1 MFSAETDDQA
11 NDLSMIEDPTGPV
24 EVGLNVGLRIIEL
37 EFQDRVTPRG
47 EGGLGR
53 AAGSGLEGGSLGGSL
68 DEENHKTLVRLLVSP
83 HSGVEIINEEDY
95 QKSLHPPPPP
105 PAAAPNAAAASEE
118 SADLSAYSPDL
129 RRILEGK
136 PLSLTRIPLH
146 LVNSSAIDR
155 YEAKQSSQSLLTS
168 ATAAAAAAAGGSA
181 TRALAELQA
190 NSSVIPEASA
200 SNNSHSRSSSSCT
213 NGNSSKNIQGQQQI
227 LPPIEVGLQLGHP
240 AIIPAAEP
248 AAAAA
253 IHAAGDGAVAAE
265 EKAEEAAV
273 AAAVPEAEQERSCSA
288 VIAETRKPETAD
300 SAAQT
305 EPPPE
310 AAPPPAQPPPV
321 EVAHAE
327 VQTHAVEPEP
337 EAAEAKNDLVNV
349 VHESPARPSKPTT
362 TTTSSSSQTDLCLA
376 PDDSHQLIPTS
387 AAAAAAGGEEQTG
400 NGGHG
405 ADDGAKQVGLA
416 RSPVQALE
424 SNVNA
429 ERTAVTSETQTSSV
443 LSEDFGTQTETEP
456 ESIVDRSDGAVQTD
470 EEETIRFNPDQSLH
484 QQFSTDTLSYSD
496 VIAEQ
501 PSRPVDS
508 ANLPARPPTLPGSS
522 VDIPNEFED
531 DLNSNQPTFTDRY
544 SRERETTFINSAR
557 RTRTVSPACLK
568 VQDDVVARVLL
579 EHVGTV
585 FPENLDSRLRSG
597 VNYLDLSRLGDE
609 GETPASDEI
618 WLAVDGSGCH
628 SEGEDFDRDDGL
640 EDKFLTTDDT
650 ETYSIATDKLSTAA
664 TLAGYGNV
672 LNLDLIGDDDDDR
685 SNCGPLL
692 PNSGG
697 LLGPA
702 DLAGSRANLLSE
714 QELAL
719 GCESFDAEA
728 EATARLQGV
737 LASELTPLH
746 KSVKA
751 TGLSLENLTDKF
763 ANMETV
769 LGSVSNTIDSL
780 QSMVNRPPG
789 TQSRQG
795 SQEGEPNDG
804 ISIRRTSNPGAVK
817 RSSINIDDFK
827 NTDVRL
833 LDQLVA
839 RIEHLSSDVA
849 NMDASRQLRDD
860 NLLLRKELQTYRERE
875 LQMNNRLEQLEKR
888 LNDLSGGGSRKNG
901 GNGSDKK
908 GSRHRRSSIG
918 SNSSRKST
926 PELPPIDQGPR
937 SRSVDSRKE
946 QKEKDK
952 KAIFKESKD
961 VEIRDV
967 LPSAGSG
974 SDSDSN
980 RQKTV
985 RPSDPPSVS
994 GLLKPSDKIS
1004 ADLVTGG
1011 HEEFSG
1017 AIKQPLINAQ
1027 LKLNKKGGMK
1037 IPRRTSNSSS
1047 GSSGSDTEI
1056 KGRTKKGAITPK
1068 LGEDYL
1074 QTEIQIQRSDNSILR
1089 QDIQVFRTREQQLY
1103 SRNQDLQDK
1112 LVDALS
1118 PRHSAKTEK
1127 VQEQVQSEAV
1137 INVDFVGE
1145 NEFDGP
1151 KAVFEAKTKPAKGKR
1166 ESSAES
1172 SRRSSSKDRRS
1183 SRDSSKER
1191 GKPGPL
1197 KKAPSSERIAVPKT
1211 KKKSPPQSEH
1221 DEAETEPST
1230 KQSSASSDGK
1240 KSVKMA
1246 ESAKNGVPK
1255 TKPTAN
1261 GKKPTAAAAGK
1272 KPPAKSPKGSVSS
1285 EKDVE
1290 EKAVT
1295 SAGSERLLEDDEWK
1309 VTIAS
1314 KDYELETIQ
1323 TDPNKIVVV
1332 RPKPKVIEEVKEEVK
1347 VAKKAKVKAKKI
1359 EKVKEK
1365 KDIIPKPQMFPA
1377 ARPPRGYCPPRVL
1390 PNASMGVT
1398 TAIMGAPMV
1407 LDGGPI
1413 MMGDP
1418 TGNGYRSG
1426 RASSIDPDDRGE
1438 VISMLIKQEARDS
1451 LVDAA
1456 CPPRSYTPGHGLTPT
1471 RGRSPYRQ
1479 MKTPAPPPI
1488 CQVSYDSVYDD
1499 PYYSMSYY

>member
-1 MFSAETDDQA
+1 MISEFVVGSGDQISKSIVNLMFSAETDDKA

-53 AAGSGLEGGSLGGSL
+53 AAGSSGLEGGGSLGQGSL

-95 QKSLHPPPPP
+95 QKSLNPPPP
-105 PAAAPNAAAASEE
+105 PAAAAPNDRAAALEE
-118 SADLSAYSPDL
+118 SADLSAYRSACSPDL
-129 RRILEGK
+129 KRILEGK

-146 LVNSSAIDR
+146 LVNSRAIDR

-168 ATAAAAAAAGGSA
+168 ATAATAAAGGSA

-190 NSSVIPEASA
+190 NSSVIPEASVA
-200 SNNSHSRSSSSCT
+200 SNNSHSRSGSSCT
-213 NGNSSKNIQGQQQI
+213 NGNSGKNIQGQQQI

-240 AIIPAAEP
+240 AIIPAAAEP
-248 AAAAA
+248 AAAA
-253 IHAAGDGAVAAE
+253 IHAGGDGAVAAAE
-265 EKAEEAAV
+265 EKAEQPT
-273 AAAVPEAEQERSCSA
+273 AAATAPEAEQERSCSA

-305 EPPPE
+305 EPPPTPE
-310 AAPPPAQPPPV
+310 AAAPPPAPQPPPV

-337 EAAEAKNDLVNV
+337 AEAAEAKNDLVN
-349 VHESPARPSKPTT
+349 HESPARRPSKPTT
-362 TTTSSSSQTDLCLA
+362 TTTSSSSSQTDLCLA

-387 AAAAAAGGEEQTG
+387 AAEAAEAAEAAKEQTG

-405 ADDGAKQVGLA
+405 SADGDGGAKQVGGLA
-416 RSPVQALE
+416 RSQVQALQE
-424 SNVNA
+424 SNTVNA
-429 ERTAVTSETQTSSV
+429 ERTAVTSETQTCSV
-443 LSEDFGTQTETEP
+443 LSEDFGTQTETETV
-456 ESIVDRSDGAVQTD
+456 ESEIVDRSDGAVQTD

-501 PSRPVDS
+501 PSERPVDS

-531 DLNSNQPTFTDRY
+531 DLNSANQQPTFTDRY

-672 LNLDLIGDDDDDR
+672 LNLDLIGDDDDDDR

-702 DLAGSRANLLSE
+702 DLSGSRANLLSE

-751 TGLSLENLTDKF
+751 TGVSLENLTDKF

-795 SQEGEPNDG
+795 SQEGEGDG

-817 RSSINIDDFK
+817 RASINIDDFK

-901 GNGSDKK
+901 GNGNGDKK

-946 QKEKDK
+946 QKEKEK

-1047 GSSGSDTEI
+1047 GSSGSDSEI
-1056 KGRTKKGAITPK
+1056 KGMAIPIVEFSR
-1068 LGEDYL
+1068 GRG
-1074 QTEIQIQRSDNSILR
+1074 IQNWKDFCI
-1089 QDIQVFRTREQQLY
+1089 
-1103 SRNQDLQDK
+1103 K
-1112 LVDALS
+1112 
-1118 PRHSAKTEK
+1118 
-1127 VQEQVQSEAV
+1127 
-1137 INVDFVGE
+1137 IN
-1145 NEFDGP
+1145 
-1151 KAVFEAKTKPAKGKR
+1151 
-1166 ESSAES
+1166 
-1172 SRRSSSKDRRS
+1172 
-1183 SRDSSKER
+1183 
-1191 GKPGPL
+1191 
-1197 KKAPSSERIAVPKT
+1197 
-1211 KKKSPPQSEH
+1211 
-1221 DEAETEPST
+1221 
-1230 KQSSASSDGK
+1230 
-1240 KSVKMA
+1240 
-1246 ESAKNGVPK
+1246 
-1255 TKPTAN
+1255 
-1261 GKKPTAAAAGK
+1261 
-1272 KPPAKSPKGSVSS
+1272 
-1285 EKDVE
+1285 
-1290 EKAVT
+1290 
-1295 SAGSERLLEDDEWK
+1295 
-1309 VTIAS
+1309 
-1314 KDYELETIQ
+1314 
-1323 TDPNKIVVV
+1323 
-1332 RPKPKVIEEVKEEVK
+1332 
-1347 VAKKAKVKAKKI
+1347 
-1359 EKVKEK
+1359 
-1365 KDIIPKPQMFPA
+1365 IPKEN
-1377 ARPPRGYCPPRVL
+1377 Y
-1390 PNASMGVT
+1390 
-1398 TAIMGAPMV
+1398 
-1407 LDGGPI
+1407 
-1413 MMGDP
+1413 
-1418 TGNGYRSG
+1418 
-1426 RASSIDPDDRGE
+1426 
-1438 VISMLIKQEARDS
+1438 
-1451 LVDAA
+1451 
-1456 CPPRSYTPGHGLTPT
+1456 
-1471 RGRSPYRQ
+1471 
-1479 MKTPAPPPI
+1479 
-1488 CQVSYDSVYDD
+1488 
-1499 PYYSMSYY
+1499 

>member
-95 QKSLHPPPPP
+95 QKSLNPPL

-168 ATAAAAAAAGGSA
+168 AATAAGGSA

-200 SNNSHSRSSSSCT
+200 SNNSHSRSGSSCT
-213 NGNSSKNIQGQQQI
+213 NGNSGKNIQGQQQI

-248 AAAAA
+248 AAAA
-253 IHAAGDGAVAAE
+253 IHAADDGAVAAE

-273 AAAVPEAEQERSCSA
+273 AVPEAEQERSCSA

-305 EPPPE
+305 EPPPPPPE

-362 TTTSSSSQTDLCLA
+362 TTTSSGSQTDLCLA

-387 AAAAAAGGEEQTG
+387 AAAAAGGEEQTG

-429 ERTAVTSETQTSSV
+429 ERTAVTSETQTSPV

-531 DLNSNQPTFTDRY
+531 DLNEDLNSNQPTFIDRY
-544 SRERETTFINSAR
+544 PRERETTFINSAR
-557 RTRTVSPACLK
+557 RTRTVSPTCLK

-618 WLAVDGSGCH
+618 WLAVDGSGCQ

-719 GCESFDAEA
+719 GCDSFDAEA

-751 TGLSLENLTDKF
+751 HGVSLENLTDKF

-780 QSMVNRPPG
+780 QSMVRPPG
-789 TQSRQG
+789 TGSRQG
-795 SQEGEPNDG
+795 SQEGEGDG

-817 RSSINIDDFK
+817 RASINIDDFK

-860 NLLLRKELQTYRERE
+860 NLLLRKELQTYRDRE

-888 LNDLSGGGSRKNG
+888 LNDLSGGGSRKSG
-901 GNGSDKK
+901 GNGNGDKK

-952 KAIFKESKD
+952 KAVFKESKD
-961 VEIRDV
+961 IEVRDV

-974 SDSDSN
+974 SDSDS

-985 RPSDPPSVS
+985 RPSDPASVS
-994 GLLKPSDKIS
+994 GLLKPSSNIS

-1047 GSSGSDTEI
+1047 GSSGSDTEM
-1056 KGRTKKGAITPK
+1056 KNRTKKGAITPT

-1089 QDIQVFRTREQQLY
+1089 QDMQVFRTREQQLY

-1118 PRHSAKTEK
+1118 PRHTPKTEK
-1127 VQEQVQSEAV
+1127 VQQQEQSEAI

-1145 NEFDGP
+1145 HEFDGP

-1166 ESSAES
+1166 EPSAES

-1240 KSVKMA
+1240 KSVKIQD
-1246 ESAKNGVPK
+1246 SAKNGVPK

-1261 GKKPTAAAAGK
+1261 GKKPTAAAGK
-1272 KPPAKSPKGSVSS
+1272 KAAKSPKGSVSS

-1290 EKAVT
+1290 EKVVT

-1332 RPKPKVIEEVKEEVK
+1332 RPKPKVVEEVIEEVK

-1365 KDIIPKPQMFPA
+1365 KFDQVKPQMFPA

-1426 RASSIDPDDRGE
+1426 RASCDPGDSGE